1 MNNNVVSIVREM
13 FIVIL
18 FIVIK
23 ILGVVWKVACL
34 GITVIF
40 VILFVVSIVYWKS
53 VIERMENVSIFV
65 VRFVLGIIVK
75 VFVLKIVNISYLIE
89 RFVMKLL
96 WCVCTDVRM
105 GFMVIIVIKYVFL
118 IVKKVS
124 VIGYL
129 GYVKIVY

>member
-1 MNNNVVSIVREM
+1 MNNNVVIIVREM

-118 IVKKVS
+118 IAKKVS

>member
-1 MNNNVVSIVREM
+1 M

-23 ILGVVWKVACL
+23 ILGVVWKVVCL
-34 GITVIF
+34 GIMVIF

-118 IVKKVS
+118 IAKKVS

>member
-1 MNNNVVSIVREM
+1 M

-23 ILGVVWKVACL
+23 ILGVVWKVVCL

>member
-23 ILGVVWKVACL
+23 ILGVVWKVVCL

-118 IVKKVS
+118 IAKKVS

>member
-96 WCVCTDVRM
+96 WCVCMDVRM

-118 IVKKVS
+118 IAKKVS

>member
-1 MNNNVVSIVREM
+1 M

-75 VFVLKIVNISYLIE
+75 VFVLKIVNISYLIG

-118 IVKKVS
+118 IAKKVS

>member
-23 ILGVVWKVACL
+23 ILEVVWKVVCL

-118 IVKKVS
+118 IAKKVS

>member
-1 MNNNVVSIVREM
+1 MNNNVVIIVREM

-23 ILGVVWKVACL
+23 ILGVVWKVVCL

-118 IVKKVS
+118 IAKKVS

>member
-1 MNNNVVSIVREM
+1 M

-23 ILGVVWKVACL
+23 ILEVVWKVVCL

-118 IVKKVS
+118 IAKKVS

>member
-1 MNNNVVSIVREM
+1 M

-23 ILGVVWKVACL
+23 ILGVVWKVVCL

-65 VRFVLGIIVK
+65 VYFVLGIIVK

-118 IVKKVS
+118 IAKKVS

>member
-1 MNNNVVSIVREM
+1 M

-23 ILGVVWKVACL
+23 ILGVVWKVVCL

-118 IVKKVS
+118 IAKKVS

>member
-118 IVKKVS
+118 IAKKVS

>member
-1 MNNNVVSIVREM
+1 M

-34 GITVIF
+34 GIMVIF

-118 IVKKVS
+118 IAKKVS

>member
-1 MNNNVVSIVREM
+1 M

-40 VILFVVSIVYWKS
+40 VILFVVSIVYWKG

-118 IVKKVS
+118 IAKKVS

>member
-1 MNNNVVSIVREM
+1 MNNNVVIIVREM

-23 ILGVVWKVACL
+23 ILGVVWKVVCL

-65 VRFVLGIIVK
+65 VYFVLGIIVK

-118 IVKKVS
+118 IAKKVS

>member
-1 MNNNVVSIVREM
+1 M

-65 VRFVLGIIVK
+65 VYFVLGIIVK

-118 IVKKVS
+118 IAKKVS

>member
-65 VRFVLGIIVK
+65 VYFVLGIIVK